1 MCWDSGSCTG
11 ELTIGRQQMK
21 ILINTIVT
29 AKHCQQIQSIS
40 DQVRI
45 VQTQDHQQLLQE
57 IIDTDIVFGGLNLSL
72 FEKAQQ
78 LKWLQVLGAG
88 VDGVLFPELVKS
100 DVVLTSAKGI
110 VGTHLADQ
118 TWALLLGL
126 LRGIGR
132 SVRERTWENRMSIRH
147 SAWELSGRTLGIVGL
162 GGTGIEVAR
171 RAQGFEMRTIA
182 VDPEDLEPPSFVKSV
197 WPMGRFDD
205 LLKESDV
212 VSICAPLTQETE
224 RMFNYPAFQQMKQ
237 HALLINVT
245 RGKIVDG
252 SDLIRALNE
261 GLIGGAG
268 LDVTPE
274 EPLPTDNPL
283 WDMPNV
289 IITPHVAGG
298 SPVRLDRT
306 VELFCQ
312 SLELFMSNKPL
323 LSVIDKYKGY

>member
-1 MCWDSGSCTG
+1 MN
-11 ELTIGRQQMK
+11 

-29 AKHCQQIQSIS
+29 AEHCQQIQALS

-57 IIDTDIVFGGLNLSL
+57 IVDTDIVFGGLNLSL

-100 DVVLTSAKGI
+100 DVILTSAKGI

-147 SAWELSGRTLGIVGL
+147 SAWELRGRTLGIVGL

-182 VDPEDLEPPSFVKSV
+182 VDRSDGTNSRHSPDHLPSGANRHV
-197 WPMGRFDD
+197 PRPRQHH
-205 LLKESDV
+205 
-212 VSICAPLTQETE
+212 PLSGL
-224 RMFNYPAFQQMKQ
+224 RG
-237 HALLINVT
+237 ALLP
-245 RGKIVDG
+245 
-252 SDLIRALNE
+252 SL
-261 GLIGGAG
+261 
-268 LDVTPE
+268 
-274 EPLPTDNPL
+274 
-283 WDMPNV
+283 
-289 IITPHVAGG
+289 H
-298 SPVRLDRT
+298 DRRT
-306 VELFCQ
+306 TIQPML
-312 SLELFMSNKPL
+312 
-323 LSVIDKYKGY
+323 G